1 MSGGQAVF
9 KCQFNNAKTENSREY
24 SLASVSSL
32 VPASKLGHNCRF
44 CLVSLVTGRSFLQRG
59 VPRPRHLMVHRWIKH
74 QQGIFGSGSEHKLS
88 FCSGLL
94 AFYLTFT
101 FFKISLI
108 LYLQHLV
115 CLCTILVYDF
125 LWSIYEIK

>member
-1 MSGGQAVF
+1 MSCGQTVI
-9 KCQFNNAKTENSREY
+9 KCQFKNAKTENSREY

-32 VPASKLGHNCRF
+32 VPASKLGHNVRF
-44 CLVSLVTGRSFLQRG
+44 CLVSLVTGRSFLQ
-59 VPRPRHLMVHRWIKH
+59 PRHLMVHRWIKH

-115 CLCTILVYDF
+115 CLYAQF
-125 LWSIYEIK
+125 